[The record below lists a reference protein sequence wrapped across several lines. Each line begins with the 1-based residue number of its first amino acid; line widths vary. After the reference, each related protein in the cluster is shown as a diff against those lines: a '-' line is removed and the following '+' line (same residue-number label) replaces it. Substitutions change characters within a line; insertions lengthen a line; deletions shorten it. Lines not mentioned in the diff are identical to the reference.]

1 MQTTG
6 FLILTGD
13 LTSEQTT
20 GLDLGGGQG
29 GGGLL
34 HSSSLKDLDLA
45 SHKVGRVVSGDLK

>member
-34 HSSSLKDLDLA
+34 HSSSLKHLDLA
-45 SHKVGRVVSGDLK
+45 SHKVGRVVSGGLK